1 MGPQGNTGAPGAIGA
16 AGSSGSTGA
25 AGPQGVIGPEG
36 LAGASGEQGDEGAEG
51 AKGDEGAEGAKGD
64 EGAEGAKGDKGDD
77 GAKGANGT
85 AGSVQT
91 YVSNF
96 QGSGLVLTA
105 GSNPTTAFY
114 VRNGDLVFFQIKVAL
129 DSVEDFGKGAY
140 QLLLPFIP
148 ASNFVFRDAYIFD
161 VGSSSNER
169 NAISAYAV
177 LGDQWA
183 DLYYSNNSADNLVMQ
198 NQPAKL
204 SQEDFIYISGTYT
217 VSSK

>member
-1 MGPQGNTGAPGAIGA
+1 
-16 AGSSGSTGA
+16 
-25 AGPQGVIGPEG
+25 
-36 LAGASGEQGDEGAEG
+36 
-51 AKGDEGAEGAKGD
+51 
-64 EGAEGAKGDKGDD
+64 
-77 GAKGANGT
+77 
-85 AGSVQT
+85 
-91 YVSNF
+91 
-96 QGSGLVLTA
+96 
-105 GSNPTTAFY
+105 

-148 ASNFVFRDAYIFD
+148 ASNFVFRDAYVFD

-183 DLYYSNNSADNLVMQ
+183 DLYYSNSSADNLVMK